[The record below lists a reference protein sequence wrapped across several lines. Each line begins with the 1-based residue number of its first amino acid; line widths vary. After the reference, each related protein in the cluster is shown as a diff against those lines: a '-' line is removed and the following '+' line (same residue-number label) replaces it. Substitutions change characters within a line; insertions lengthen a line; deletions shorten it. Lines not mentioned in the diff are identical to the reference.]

1 MAQLAQL
8 DLNAE
13 QSRLIGQSLN
23 QITDMVERIKKADTA
38 QVEPMFH
45 PCQFWMPLRDD
56 GVTEDSHKEQLL
68 ALAKQSDDNF
78 YLVPKVIE

>member
-1 MAQLAQL
+1 MAELAKL

-13 QSRLIGQSLN
+13 QTRQVGQSLN
-23 QITDMVERIKKADTA
+23 QITAMVERIKKADTA
-38 QVEPMFH
+38 QVKPMFH

-56 GVTEDSHKEQLL
+56 VVAEPSRKTELL
-68 ALAKQSDDNF
+68 ALARHADDNF